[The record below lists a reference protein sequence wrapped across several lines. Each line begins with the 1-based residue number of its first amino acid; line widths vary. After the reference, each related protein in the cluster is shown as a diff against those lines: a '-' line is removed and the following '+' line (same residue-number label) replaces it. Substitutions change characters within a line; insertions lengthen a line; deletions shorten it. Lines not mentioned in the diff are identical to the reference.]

1 MNLEGIDTDIA
12 KKIVKMIKE
21 LKLKVHANIQDQQ
34 VRVSAK
40 KIDDLQTVIS
50 MLKEKDLKVPLQYVN
65 MRS

>member
-1 MNLEGIDTDIA
+1 MNPEGIDTDIA

-21 LKLKVHANIQDQQ
+21 LKLKVQANIQDQQ